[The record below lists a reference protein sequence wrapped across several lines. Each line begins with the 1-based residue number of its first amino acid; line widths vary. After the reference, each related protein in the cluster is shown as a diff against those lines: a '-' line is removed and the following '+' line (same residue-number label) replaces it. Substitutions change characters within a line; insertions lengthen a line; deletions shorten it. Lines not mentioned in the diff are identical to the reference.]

1 MAHKE
6 LEVRNSL
13 SPSIEIQKWL
23 QITYEL
29 ELKAYNEKK
38 THAEQQLLNAKVC
51 FSAASLYELE
61 CYCTFASKK

>member
-51 FSAASLYELE
+51 LFG
-61 CYCTFASKK
+61 CTLI